1 MSRIKLLLLILI
13 VAVLSVVFLQN
24 REPIALKFLCGD
36 EGSSFCPQ
44 SIPLPLAVWMGLFIL
59 TGAIASML
67 LRTLHTYGY
76 GNATRKQV
84 ILDDELYPE
93 EKNWQSRSKGKSK
106 ATNFS
111 NFQDT
116 KDQGQFAETSSY
128 EVPQKPQNIERSG
141 STYSYKYR
149 EASEGKNHNHES
161 DRQNSRESSRD
172 PNPPQ
177 DDEEDW
183 I

>member
-13 VAVLSVVFLQN
+13 VAVLSVVFWQN

-44 SIPLPLAVWMGLFIL
+44 SVPLPLAVWMGLFIL
-59 TGAIASML
+59 IGAIISML
-67 LRTLHTYGY
+67 LRTLNAYGY
-76 GNATRKQV
+76 RNSTRKQV

-93 EKNWQSRSKGKSK
+93 EKNWQSRSKGQNKTTK
-106 ATNFS
+106 LGNP
-111 NFQDT
+111 QDT
-116 KDQGQFAETSSY
+116 MDQGQFAETSSY

-149 EASEGKNHNHES
+149 EAGERQNHNHES
-161 DRQNSRESSRD
+161 SRKTPREPSRD
-172 PNPPQ
+172 TNNPQ